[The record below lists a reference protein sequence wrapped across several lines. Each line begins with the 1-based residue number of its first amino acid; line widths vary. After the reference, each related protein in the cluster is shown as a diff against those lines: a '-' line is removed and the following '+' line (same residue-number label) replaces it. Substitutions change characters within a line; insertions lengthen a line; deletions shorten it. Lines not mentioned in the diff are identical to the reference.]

1 MTTTERDCWELQK
14 LADWLV
20 RIEPAALVEHLGD
33 IQKARNTLDMIIGR
47 IRKVERHAA

>member
-1 MTTTERDCWELQK
+1 MSDTERDCWELQK

-20 RIEPAALVEHLGD
+20 RQEPEALVAHLGD

-47 IRKVERHAA
+47 VRKVERHAA